1 MARETRSERRAKR
14 AAREQ
19 SSLQQRAQSRSAAT
33 RPASQPVKSQGGGRR
48 VPGGGTKR
56 FLVESWGE
64 LKKVDWPT
72 QHQLLTGTAVVII
85 ACVIVGTYLWAN
97 DLVWKHVLKGALLR

>member
-1 MARETRSERRAKR
+1 VAKETRSERRAKR

-19 SSLQQRAQSRSAAT
+19 SSTAQRAQARSAAV
-33 RPASQPVKSQGGGRR
+33 RPGAQPVKSQGGGRR

-56 FLVESWGE
+56 FISESYAE

-72 QHQLLTGTAVVII
+72 QHQLMTGTAVVII

-97 DLVWKHVLKGALLR
+97 DLLWKHVVKGVLLR

>member
-1 MARETRSERRAKR
+1 MAKQTRSERRAKR
-14 AAREQ
+14 AAQQ
-19 SSLQQRAQSRSAAT
+19 SSVSQRAQSRAAAA
-33 RPASQPVKSQGGGRR
+33 RPAAQPVKTQGGGRR
-48 VPGGGTKR
+48 VPGGGAKR
-56 FLVESWGE
+56 FISESWGE

-85 ACVIVGTYLWAN
+85 ACLIVGTYLWVN

>member
-19 SSLQQRAQSRSAAT
+19 SSAGQRSPSRSAPQ
-33 RPASQPVKSQGGGRR
+33 RPSAQPVKTQGGGRR

-56 FLVESWGE
+56 FIAESWGE

-72 QHQLLTGTAVVII
+72 QHQLITGTAVVIV
-85 ACVIVGTYLWAN
+85 ACVIVGTYLWVN

>member
-1 MARETRSERRAKR
+1 MAKETRSERRAKR

-19 SSLQQRAQSRSAAT
+19 SSTAQRAQARRAAA
-33 RPASQPVKSQGGGRR
+33 RPAAQPVKSQGGQRR

-56 FLVESWGE
+56 FIVESWGE

-72 QHQLLTGTAVVII
+72 QHQLDDRAPPS
-85 ACVIVGTYLWAN
+85 
-97 DLVWKHVLKGALLR
+97 

>member
-1 MARETRSERRAKR
+1 MAKETRSERRAKR

-19 SSLQQRAQSRSAAT
+19 SSMAQRAQARRAT
-33 RPASQPVKSQGGGRR
+33 ARPASQPVKSQGGQRR
-48 VPGGGTKR
+48 IPGGGTKR
-56 FLVESWGE
+56 FIVESWGE

-85 ACVIVGTYLWAN
+85 ACAIVGTYLWAN
-97 DLVWKHVLKGALLR
+97 DLLWKHVVKGVLLR

>member
-14 AAREQ
+14 AAKEQ
-19 SSLQQRAQSRSAAT
+19 SSLQQRAQSRGAAT
-33 RPASQPVKSQGGGRR
+33 RPSSQPVKTQGGGRR
-48 VPGGGTKR
+48 VPGGGTRR

-97 DLVWKHVLKGALLR
+97 DLLWKHVLKGALLR

>member
-1 MARETRSERRAKR
+1 MA
-14 AAREQ
+14 
-19 SSLQQRAQSRSAAT
+19 QRAQARRAAT
-33 RPASQPVKSQGGGRR
+33 RPASQPVKSQSGARR

-56 FLVESWGE
+56 FIFESWGE

-72 QHQLLTGTAVVII
+72 QHQLMTGTAVVII

-97 DLVWKHVLKGALLR
+97 DLLWKHVVKGVLLR

>member
-1 MARETRSERRAKR
+1 VARETRSERRAKR

>member
-1 MARETRSERRAKR
+1 MS
-14 AAREQ
+14 
-19 SSLQQRAQSRSAAT
+19 QRAQARSAAA
-33 RPASQPVKSQGGGRR
+33 RPASQPVKTQGGGRR

-56 FLVESWGE
+56 FIVESWGE

-85 ACVIVGTYLWAN
+85 ACMIVGTYLWAN

>member
-1 MARETRSERRAKR
+1 MAKETRSERRAKR

-19 SSLQQRAQSRSAAT
+19 SSMSQRAQARSAAA
-33 RPASQPVKSQGGGRR
+33 RPASQPVKTQGGGRR

-56 FLVESWGE
+56 FIVESWGE

-85 ACVIVGTYLWAN
+85 ACMIVGTYLWAN

>member
-1 MARETRSERRAKR
+1 MAKETRSERRAKR

-19 SSLQQRAQSRSAAT
+19 SSSQQRAQSRAAAV
-33 RPASQPVKSQGGGRR
+33 RPSSQPVKSQGGGRR

-56 FLVESWGE
+56 FIVESWGE

-85 ACVIVGTYLWAN
+85 ACLIVGTYLWAN
-97 DLVWKHVLKGALLR
+97 DLLWKHVLKGALLR

>member
-14 AAREQ
+14 AAQQQ
-19 SSLQQRAQSRSAAT
+19 SSSAQRAQARAAQ
-33 RPASQPVKSQGGGRR
+33 RPSSQPVKSQGGGGSRI
-48 VPGGGTKR
+48 PGGGTKR
-56 FLVESWGE
+56 FISESWAE

-72 QHQLLTGTAVVII
+72 QHQLMTGTAVVII
-85 ACVIVGTYLWAN
+85 ACVIVGTYLWVN